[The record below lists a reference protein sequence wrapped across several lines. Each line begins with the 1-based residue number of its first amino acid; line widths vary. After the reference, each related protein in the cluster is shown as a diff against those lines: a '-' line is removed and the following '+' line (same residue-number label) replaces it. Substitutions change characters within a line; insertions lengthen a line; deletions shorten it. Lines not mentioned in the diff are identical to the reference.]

1 MGRYVAKR
9 LLHALVVLLAV
20 SVAVFLVA
28 RLSGDPSALFLGD
41 NSTPADL
48 VRVHHILGLDR
59 PLYVQFWIFLS
70 GALRGDLGQSIWQAQ
85 PALQL
90 VLDRLPATLQL
101 ALTAFVL
108 SIVVA
113 VPAGVFAALRRG
125 KAGDWGVIAVTALG
139 QSIPVFVLGVV
150 LVLLFAV
157 RWHLLPPSGSGT
169 WKHLV
174 LPAVSLALFSSAKI
188 ARLTRTS
195 VLDILGKEYVRTA
208 QGKGAGQRRVVWVHV
223 LRNAA
228 LPIVTIAGLELGALL
243 SGVVVTE
250 TIFGWPGIGRLAIEA
265 IAHRDYPVI
274 QAEALFVAS
283 MFVFINILIDMTY
296 VVLNPRIR
304 LGGEGEA

>member
-1 MGRYVAKR
+1 MGRYIAKR
-9 LLHALVVLLAV
+9 LLHAVVVLLAV
-20 SVAVFLVA
+20 SVAVFLIA

-41 NSTPADL
+41 NATAEDL
-48 VRVHHILGLDR
+48 VRIRHILGLDR
-59 PLYVQFWIFLS
+59 PLYMQYWIFLS
-70 GALRGDLGQSIWQAQ
+70 GALRGDLGQSIWHAQ
-85 PALQL
+85 PALDL
-90 VLDRLPATLQL
+90 VLERLPATLQL

-108 SIVVA
+108 SIIVA

-125 KAGDWGVIAVTALG
+125 KAGDWGVIAMTVLG
-139 QSIPVFVLGVV
+139 QSVPVFVMGVL

-157 RWHLLPPSGSGT
+157 KWRLLPPSGIGT

-195 VLDILGKEYVRTA
+195 VLDVLNKDYVRTA
-208 QGKGAGQRRVVWVHV
+208 HGKGAGRGRVVWVHV
-223 LRNAA
+223 LRNSA

-250 TIFGWPGIGRLAIEA
+250 TIFGWPGIGRLAIDA
-265 IAHRDYPVI
+265 IAKRDYPVI

-283 MFVFINILIDMTY
+283 VFVLINILIDLAY
-296 VVLNPRIR
+296 VALNPRIR
-304 LGGEGEA
+304 LSGEGAA

>member
-1 MGRYVAKR
+1 VGRYIAKR
-9 LLHALVVLLAV
+9 LLHALFVLLAV
-20 SVAVFLVA
+20 SLVVFLIA
-28 RLSGDPSALFLGD
+28 HLSGDPSALFLGD
-41 NSTPADL
+41 NGTPDDL
-48 VRVHHILGLDR
+48 ARIRHLLGLDK
-59 PLYVQFWIFLS
+59 PLYMQYWIFLT
-70 GALRGDLGQSIWQAQ
+70 GALRGDLGHSIWQQ
-85 PALQL
+85 EPALKL

-108 SIVVA
+108 SIVFA

-125 KAGDWGVIAVTALG
+125 KAGDWGVIGVTVLG
-139 QSIPVFVLGVV
+139 QSVPVFVLGVL

-157 RWHLLPPSGSGT
+157 KWKLLPPSGSGT
-169 WKHLV
+169 WRHLV
-174 LPAVSLALFSSAKI
+174 LPSLSLALFSSAKV

-195 VLDILGKEYVRTA
+195 VLEILGKDYVRTA
-208 QGKGAGQRRVVWVHV
+208 KGKGAGRQRVIWVHV

-265 IAHRDYPVI
+265 ISHRDYPVI

-283 MFVFINILIDMTY
+283 IFVLINILIDMTY
-296 VVLNPRIR
+296 IALNPRIR
-304 LGGEGEA
+304 LGGGGEA